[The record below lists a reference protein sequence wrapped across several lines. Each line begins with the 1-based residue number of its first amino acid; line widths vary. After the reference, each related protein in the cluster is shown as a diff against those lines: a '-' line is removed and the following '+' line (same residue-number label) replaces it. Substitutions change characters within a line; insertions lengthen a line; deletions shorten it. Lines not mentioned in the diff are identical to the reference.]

1 MKKEKTS
8 SIISFYCLVF
18 KVGLLLIL
26 EHLKGATLSSMH
38 GLTFLK
44 GIRHHQCTEKSL
56 KDETSKN
63 MSCKYIFIPLHCFCF
78 KNSQTH

>member
-1 MKKEKTS
+1 MTDEEGRKLHRLS
-8 SIISFYCLVF
+8 LFIVLFF

-44 GIRHHQCTEKSL
+44 GIKASSVH
-56 KDETSKN
+56 
-63 MSCKYIFIPLHCFCF
+63 
-78 KNSQTH
+78 